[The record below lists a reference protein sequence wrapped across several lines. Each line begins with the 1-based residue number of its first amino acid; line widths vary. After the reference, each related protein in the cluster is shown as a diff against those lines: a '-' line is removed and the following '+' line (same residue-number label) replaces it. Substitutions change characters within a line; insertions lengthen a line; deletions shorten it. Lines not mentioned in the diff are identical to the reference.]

1 MAAITARV
9 TLLASTPLEAWHGHC
24 AGKHYQA
31 RAVRAWLGK
40 RFVQQELS
48 CRKSGWAGPKELSNG
63 CNKRS
68 IFFPIFGVS
77 SYKPPYIWY
86 WFDSILLWFQMSS
99 SWTGL
104 LKNYQKS
111 KSNLLSRHTNPLQT
125 KFCSW
130 KDLQICMI
138 DNFSMSDVQ
147 LPGILRHCAGHSSS
161 LWSCQ
166 RPPLRVTT
174 VVLCS
179 WWEIVLAAEI
189 GEWVARC

>member
-1 MAAITARV
+1 M
-9 TLLASTPLEAWHGHC
+9 
-24 AGKHYQA
+24 
-31 RAVRAWLGK
+31 
-40 RFVQQELS
+40 
-48 CRKSGWAGPKELSNG
+48 
-63 CNKRS
+63 
-68 IFFPIFGVS
+68 S

-174 VVLCS
+174 VPQCVVQQLMGDS
-179 WWEIVLAAEI
+179 VSDWDRGVGSEVLAQI
-189 GEWVARC
+189 GSANTAPAVKVAGKQLTNCNRCDKKCLTIFMSMITWRSSDRINNCTEAVDQAIDLWEVDCNRCD